1 MVRVLRG
8 LADET
13 VSQTYERLKTRIDEL
28 GVVQPNVSLDKDL
41 DLIFVEL
48 PGIENPQRARDML
61 QARADLE
68 FWDVYRSDDNGVLA
82 AFTEADNRLRNAD
95 KYELM
100 KSDSTGTVAETE
112 TVKPDSNQVS
122 GPLLSKLSVF
132 GQPGSAVL
140 ASASK
145 NNIPLIDEYLAQP
158 YVKALF
164 PRDGSF
170 AWSMKAGQ
178 GADGKDNG
186 LYELYLLKAGRE
198 GALMDGSYV
207 RDANSSPNERG
218 QVAVSLRMD
227 GEGARK
233 WGQVTTRAANDGNR
247 PVAIVLDGKVVSA
260 PSVRT
265 PILDG
270 NSEITGNFSA
280 QEGSD
285 LSSILKVGKLPAKAQ
300 IVQES
305 VVGPS
310 LGQDNINKSLI
321 SLLLSL
327 VAVMVFMIWYY
338 RKGGAISVIALMVNL
353 FFLIG
358 ALMSLGT
365 VLTLPGMAGIVLTMG
380 MAVDA
385 NVIIFERIREEFR
398 AGKSALLAMTDGFKY
413 SMSAVI
419 DGNLTTFL
427 AALVLFYFGIGP
439 IKGFGVVLAVGI
451 LTTLFTA
458 VLLVRMMSEWY
469 TQRGNDLSFYS
480 PMADRLADRF
490 NLDWMKMRKKAYIF
504 SSVVILIGIGSFFA
518 RGFELGV
525 EFKGGYSYN
534 VQFDKATDLNTL
546 RNNLTKAFDGASTI
560 VKAVSTA
567 NTFNITTSYRI
578 NESGTEVADQVVA
591 KLHEAVV
598 ATGSNMTLDQF
609 KNTESKGTHITSSSK
624 VGPTIADDIKSSAWK
639 TAILGMLGIFLYI
652 LLRFSRWQYSA
663 GAVIALIHDVLFTMS
678 FFTLLHGI
686 LPFSLEV
693 DSAIIAAIL
702 TLIGY
707 SVNDTVIVYDRIREY
722 VHTYSKLSMSDI
734 INKSI
739 NSVLTRT
746 VVTSLTVFLVLLVL
760 FIFGGSSIRGFSFAL
775 LIGVV
780 VGTYS
785 SIFIAAPIMLDLSR
799 NLDLTEVQILTVE
812 EKIAA
817 RNPDGE
823 EKPAKKGKA
832 AKKS

>member
-1 MVRVLRG
+1 
-8 LADET
+8 
-13 VSQTYERLKTRIDEL
+13 
-28 GVVQPNVSLDKDL
+28 
-41 DLIFVEL
+41 
-48 PGIENPQRARDML
+48 
-61 QARADLE
+61 
-68 FWDVYRSDDNGVLA
+68 
-82 AFTEADNRLRNAD
+82 
-95 KYELM
+95 
-100 KSDSTGTVAETE
+100 
-112 TVKPDSNQVS
+112 
-122 GPLLSKLSVF
+122 
-132 GQPGSAVL
+132 
-140 ASASK
+140 
-145 NNIPLIDEYLAQP
+145 
-158 YVKALF
+158 
-164 PRDGSF
+164 
-170 AWSMKAGQ
+170 
-178 GADGKDNG
+178 
-186 LYELYLLKAGRE
+186 
-198 GALMDGSYV
+198 
-207 RDANSSPNERG
+207 
-218 QVAVSLRMD
+218 
-227 GEGARK
+227 
-233 WGQVTTRAANDGNR
+233 
-247 PVAIVLDGKVVSA
+247 
-260 PSVRT
+260 
-265 PILDG
+265 
-270 NSEITGNFSA
+270 
-280 QEGSD
+280 
-285 LSSILKVGKLPAKAQ
+285 
-300 IVQES
+300 
-305 VVGPS
+305 
-310 LGQDNINKSLI
+310 
-321 SLLLSL
+321 
-327 VAVMVFMIWYY
+327 
-338 RKGGAISVIALMVNL
+338 
-353 FFLIG
+353 
-358 ALMSLGT
+358 
-365 VLTLPGMAGIVLTMG
+365 
-380 MAVDA
+380 
-385 NVIIFERIREEFR
+385 
-398 AGKSALLAMTDGFKY
+398 
-413 SMSAVI
+413 
-419 DGNLTTFL
+419 
-427 AALVLFYFGIGP
+427 
-439 IKGFGVVLAVGI
+439 
-451 LTTLFTA
+451 
-458 VLLVRMMSEWY
+458 
-469 TQRGNDLSFYS
+469 
-480 PMADRLADRF
+480 
-490 NLDWMKMRKKAYIF
+490 
-504 SSVVILIGIGSFFA
+504 
-518 RGFELGV
+518 LGV